1 MVQQAGIDFV
11 VAPDYLP
18 DHFSNWYLLSSYLQ
32 RETELV
38 IHLQLPSAAAEIQ
51 ELADAGKMAMLYT
64 NAFDAVALMKD
75 KGYLPLACL
84 QDKFDE
90 AVVAVSAESE
100 CQKAE
105 DLPADA
111 LIKTGP
117 NPDIRCLGLRLLKEA
132 GLEADKLKIEEAA
145 GFSQAASA
153 LIKGDAQAGF
163 FMADTYAHM
172 SKRTLEQLRVLQES
186 RFAAVTHMV
195 VLHPDFAEQ
204 QETLQQAF
212 AGMAEKPAGQTVLE
226 TLDLPAGFVVLTQEE
241 AERMVAA
248 AEGNSTQDD

>member
-18 DHFSNWYLLSSYLQ
+18 DHFSNWYLLSSCLQ

-38 IHLQLPSAAAEIQ
+38 IHLQLPSSAAEIQ
-51 ELADAGKMAMLYT
+51 ELAEAGKMAMLYA

-75 KGYLPLACL
+75 KGYLPLVRL
-84 QDKFDE
+84 KDKFDE
-90 AVVAVSAESE
+90 AVVAVSAASE
-100 CQKAE
+100 YQKPE

-132 GLEADKLKIEEAA
+132 GLEAEGLKIEEAPT
-145 GFSQAASA
+145 FTQAASA

-172 SKRTLEQLRVLQES
+172 SKRTLEQLRVLQEGK
-186 RFAAVTHMV
+186 FEAVTHMV

-204 QETLQQAF
+204 RERLQQAF
-212 AGMAEKPAGQTVLE
+212 VEMAGKPAGQTALE
-226 TLDLPAGFVVLTQEE
+226 SLDLPAGFAAVTQEE
-241 AERMVAA
+241 AEQMVTA
-248 AEGNSTQDD
+248 AEGGKQDE